1 MARANILVCDEYRL
15 IDLDVINTVLRR
27 FLTAPRMP
35 GYLYKEEYAHLAE
48 RNKEFYM
55 SSCWFKSHWSF
66 EKTKAF
72 FVNMLDDTK
81 KYFVCSLPYQLAI
94 KENLL
99 SREQV
104 EDEMSEL
111 DFDPIKFYI
120 EMQSLFWGDTD
131 GAFFTYDD
139 ISKRRK
145 IKNSFY
151 SLPIYKSRNM
161 RIPDLSFNERRILS
175 VDVALLASKK
185 HDNDAAAL
193 IINSAVPIS
202 DTQYSSN
209 IVYCDTYEGL
219 TTDELGIIVMRTFY
233 EYKCTDLVIDT
244 NGIGI
249 GVYDFIIKDQYDSE
263 LGETYRALSCCND
276 SEMASRCKV
285 KDAKK
290 VVWSIKA
297 NAAFNTEMCLA
308 LRRGFQNGR
317 INLLVSEFVAEEN
330 LKTSYKAYTK
340 LSPKE
345 QAEYKKPYVQ
355 TSFLIN
361 ELINLEHTVNGTNI
375 KLTEKTGM
383 RKDRYSSLGYNYW
396 VVGQIEKKT
405 KPKNNSFDLVSALT
419 IKPAKR
425 RTSIWD

>member
-1 MARANILVCDEYRL
+1 M
-15 IDLDVINTVLRR
+15 
-27 FLTAPRMP
+27 
-35 GYLYKEEYAHLAE
+35 
-48 RNKEFYM
+48 
-55 SSCWFKSHWSF
+55 
-66 EKTKAF
+66 
-72 FVNMLDDTK
+72 
-81 KYFVCSLPYQLAI
+81 
-94 KENLL
+94 
-99 SREQV
+99 
-104 EDEMSEL
+104 
-111 DFDPIKFYI
+111 
-120 EMQSLFWGDTD
+120 
-131 GAFFTYDD
+131 
-139 ISKRRK
+139 
-145 IKNSFY
+145 
-151 SLPIYKSRNM
+151 
-161 RIPDLSFNERRILS
+161 
-175 VDVALLASKK
+175 
-185 HDNDAAAL
+185 
-193 IINSAVPIS
+193 
-202 DTQYSSN
+202 
-209 IVYCDTYEGL
+209 
-219 TTDELGIIVMRTFY
+219 
-233 EYKCTDLVIDT
+233 
-244 NGIGI
+244 IGI

-345 QAEYKKPYVQ
+345 QSEYKKPYVQ

-405 KPKNNSFDLVSALT
+405 KPKKDSFDLVSSLT
-419 IKPAKR
+419 IRPAQR
-425 RTSIWD
+425 RSTIWD